1 MTPPPA
7 IALRRGDAG
16 PAVAAVCE
24 RLVLTGDLPGD
35 VPGGTGH
42 DGGSTRSD
50 APVFD
55 ERVEQAVK
63 SFQQRRG
70 LLVDGIVGRQTY
82 AVLDGARWA
91 LGDRVLR
98 YIPDYFV
105 EGDDVV
111 ALQARLAELGF
122 TPGTAARGC
131 DHHAQAMN
139 SSSSRSSLGLG
150 WAPTMLLTT
159 WPLT

>member
-1 MTPPPA
+1 MTPPPET
-7 IALRRGDAG
+7 ALRRGDAG

-24 RLVLTGDLPGD
+24 RLVLTGDLPEAAGHGD
-35 VPGGTGH
+35 RVHPMF
-42 DGGSTRSD
+42 DD
-50 APVFD
+50 PIFD
-55 ERVEQAVK
+55 ERVEHAVK

-82 AVLDGARWA
+82 AALDGARWT

-111 ALQARLAELGF
+111 A
-122 TPGTAARGC
+122 
-131 DHHAQAMN
+131 
-139 SSSSRSSLGLG
+139 
-150 WAPTMLLTT
+150 
-159 WPLT
+159 